1 MVESAVGR
9 LFAALL
15 VACGV
20 VACGAEPAADSPTPT
35 GTTTSVPA
43 PTTTTTTVT
52 TTTTTTTAAPFAG
65 ADGRNLEACADG
77 TCEVFV
83 QTGDS
88 LPNASG
94 TGPVQI
100 TVEGGLVSLAQTDAS
115 GFSSTLSGRPGSTQQ
130 LGNQVIDIVVVDGAQ
145 AALRLSLV

>member
-9 LFAALL
+9 LLAALPVVL
-15 VACGV
+15 VV
-20 VACGAEPAADSPTPT
+20 SCGAEPAPPADTPT
-35 GTTTSVPA
+35 STGTSTSAPA
-43 PTTTTTTVT
+43 PTTTTTL
-52 TTTTTTTAAPFAG
+52 APAPFAG

-100 TVEGGLVSLAQTDAS
+100 TVEGDLVSLAQTDAS

-130 LGNQVIDIVVVDGAQ
+130 LGTQVIDIVAVDGAQ

>member
-1 MVESAVGR
+1 MLPFV
-9 LFAALL
+9 L
-15 VACGV
+15 VV
-20 VACGAEPAADSPTPT
+20 SCGAEPAPQADTPT
-35 GTTTSVPA
+35 STGTSTSAPA
-43 PTTTTTTVT
+43 PTTTTTTT
-52 TTTTTTTAAPFAG
+52 PAPAPFAG

-100 TVEGGLVSLAQTDAS
+100 TVEGDLVSLAQTDAS

-130 LGNQVIDIVVVDGAQ
+130 LGNQVIDIVAVDGAQ